1 MNMTDAINKV
11 EYYNPTLDKWYE
23 AGPLK
28 KSRSLVGVTVL
39 RGTLYA
45 VSISLQY
52 IQYDYSEV
60 IFTPDFCTDPLH

>member
-1 MNMTDAINKV
+1 MTDAINKV

-45 VSISLQY
+45 VGSTGDILNLHC
-52 IQYDYSEV
+52 
-60 IFTPDFCTDPLH
+60 FTILKSFFFFAT

>member
-45 VSISLQY
+45 VSLLGLC
-52 IQYDYSEV
+52 
-60 IFTPDFCTDPLH
+60 F